1 MPAIVEHPAP
11 KGGARRAAEGAFRD
25 VLLIENPHS
34 GGGKSWEAEPFLD
47 RLREMGVKAR
57 HERPATPEEARA
69 LLAETKASA
78 VAVAGGD
85 DTLNPLVEGL
95 VKRQLPL
102 LVLPAGTANDFAR
115 SLDMPEDP
123 AELAEL
129 LHSGDIAEVDVGY
142 ANGKPFLNAAS
153 IGMTNTV
160 SRLQDKDRKR
170 QWGVLSYAI
179 SAVEAGRTSRA
190 FQARFEGGG
199 GPRHLRCIQL
209 LVGNGRFYGGGMTV
223 HADATLTDGLLHLY
237 AVVPRSLFGMAALL
251 PFLKFGRTDL
261 APEVL
266 CDAGRE
272 IDIDTVPR
280 RSVFADGEEIT
291 QTPVRFRVA
300 PRALKVIVPK
310 PAPTEIRT

>member
-1 MPAIVEHPAP
+1 MPATIEHRAVENATRH
-11 KGGARRAAEGAFRD
+11 AAEGAFREL
-25 VLLIENPHS
+25 LLIENPHS
-34 GGGKSWEAEPFLD
+34 GGGMGWNAEPFLKKLHE
-47 RLREMGVKAR
+47 RGIGVR
-57 HERPATPEEARA
+57 HERPSNPQEAQT
-69 LLAETKASA
+69 LLAETKAGA

-85 DTLNPLVEGL
+85 GTLNPLVEWL

-123 AELAEL
+123 AELADL
-129 LHSGDIAEVDVGY
+129 LHSGGIAQVDIGY

-153 IGMTNTV
+153 IGMTNTI

-179 SAVEAGRTSRA
+179 SAVEAGRTSRS
-190 FQARFEGGG
+190 FQARFKGGG
-199 GPRHLRCIQL
+199 RPRHMHCVQL

-237 AVVPRSLFGMAALL
+237 AAVPRSLFGMAALL

-266 CDAGRE
+266 CDASSE
-272 IDIDTVPR
+272 IDIDTMPR

-310 PAPTEIRT
+310 PATTEKRT